1 MKVIINP
8 RGNILYKSF
17 YIYGLEQM
25 FGKQNVVYSDTPFL
39 KLSLSS
45 RNEWDILFCINDG
58 CKSLKYYISCND
70 SYEINK
76 EIYEWCDIYG
86 TVNAN
91 FALTD
96 VKYHAKLVSLC
107 PSFGIRCWGVLRTIM
122 HVLTDYRLG
131 MGALKKHLG
140 KYKRLLTTRRDLSIY
155 LSSENTIKPY
165 IFFCSTLWYN
175 DEWNKNDE
183 GVNKTRAN
191 FIRACRCIKDLEFE
205 GGLVPQ
211 TDRCSSI
218 DKFADC
224 LYSGVGMDE
233 WIDKTKKSIVVFN
246 TPAFWNCHG
255 WKLGEY
261 LAMGKCIIS
270 TELSNDL
277 PYPLEHGV
285 NIHFVENSESAMR
298 DAIEYIV
305 SHPEYQQK
313 LEHGAREYWNKYGTP
328 EATLKLL
335 GIDR

>member
-17 YIYGLEQM
+17 YIKGLETI
-25 FGKQNVVYSDTPFL
+25 FGVTNVSYSDSPFVE
-39 KLSLSS
+39 LSNTS
-45 RNEWDILFCINDG
+45 RNTNDLLFVVLNENTTRR
-58 CKSLKYYISCND
+58 YFISTDD
-70 SYEINK
+70 SYKIKK
-76 EIYEWCDIYG
+76 EIYDWCDVYG
-86 TVNAN
+86 SVNAN

-96 VKYHAKLVSLC
+96 EKYHAKLVSLC
-107 PSFGIRCWGVLRTIM
+107 PSFGIRCWDPFTTLV
-122 HVLTDYRLG
+122 HALTDYRLG
-131 MGALKKHLG
+131 IGSLKKHLG

-165 IFFCSTLWYN
+165 VFFCSTLWYN

-191 FIRACRCIKDLEFE
+191 FIRACKCIRDLEFE

-211 TDRCSSI
+211 TGGRSSN

-233 WIDKTKKSIVVFN
+233 WMDKTKKSIVVFN

-285 NIHFVENSESAMR
+285 NIHFVENSEDAMKE
-298 DAIEYIV
+298 AVEYIL
-305 SHPEYQQK
+305 SHSEYQHK
-313 LEHGAREYWNKYGTP
+313 LELGAREYWNKYGTP
-328 EATLKLL
+328 EASLKLL